1 MASPPGRR
9 ELYTPGRRLP
19 GRAREKDIDLSRDSS
34 SNLPYL
40 EGLIFMT
47 VLVADDHDV
56 NRKLLRTLLS
66 AGGYDVV
73 EAANGNDALQFLRD
87 ARQPIVG
94 LIDWEMPQIEGIE
107 VCRQARTLNPDTPL
121 FLILVT
127 VRDTKQDVV
136 TGLEAGANDY
146 ITKPFDKTELL
157 ARVKIGSQM
166 VELQQTL
173 THRVNELKD
182 ALISVKQLSGLLPI
196 CSYCKKIRDDQNYW
210 QQVEAYVGKHSE
222 AKFSHSICPTCYE
235 DIVKPEMVKLGIQP

>member
-1 MASPPGRR
+1 
-9 ELYTPGRRLP
+9 
-19 GRAREKDIDLSRDSS
+19 
-34 SNLPYL
+34 
-40 EGLIFMT
+40 MT

-66 AGGYDVV
+66 AEGYEVI
-73 EAANGNDALQFLRD
+73 EAANGNEALTFLK
-87 ARQPIVG
+87 AATAPVVG
-94 LIDWEMPQIEGIE
+94 LIDWEMPQVEGIE
-107 VCRQARTLNPDTPL
+107 VCRQTRALNPETPL

-136 TGLEAGANDY
+136 TGLQAGANDY

-157 ARVKIGSQM
+157 ARVKIGTQM
-166 VELQQTL
+166 VELQQKL
-173 THRVNELKD
+173 TEHVKELKD

-222 AKFSHSICPTCYE
+222 AQFSHSICPTCYE

>member
-1 MASPPGRR
+1 
-9 ELYTPGRRLP
+9 
-19 GRAREKDIDLSRDSS
+19 
-34 SNLPYL
+34 
-40 EGLIFMT
+40 MT
-47 VLVADDHDV
+47 VLVADDHDI

-66 AGGYDVV
+66 AEGYDVV
-73 EAANGNDALQFLRD
+73 EATNGNEALTFLKS
-87 ARQPIVG
+87 ATTPIVG
-94 LIDWEMPQIEGIE
+94 LIDWEMPQVEGIE
-107 VCRQARTLNPDTPL
+107 VCRQTRALNPETPL

-136 TGLEAGANDY
+136 TGLQAGANDY

-173 THRVNELKD
+173 TQHVKELKD

-222 AKFSHSICPTCYE
+222 AQFSHSICPTCYE

>member
-1 MASPPGRR
+1 MS
-9 ELYTPGRRLP
+9 
-19 GRAREKDIDLSRDSS
+19 
-34 SNLPYL
+34 
-40 EGLIFMT
+40 MT

-66 AGGYDVV
+66 ADGYDVV
-73 EAANGNDALQFLRD
+73 EAADGTEALQFLRN
-87 ARQPIVG
+87 AHQPIVG
-94 LIDWEMPQIEGIE
+94 LIDWEMPQVEGIE
-107 VCRQARTLNPDTPL
+107 VCRQARILNPETPL

-136 TGLEAGANDY
+136 AGLEAGANDY

-157 ARVKIGSQM
+157 ARVKIGSEM

-173 THRVNELKD
+173 TQRVNELKE